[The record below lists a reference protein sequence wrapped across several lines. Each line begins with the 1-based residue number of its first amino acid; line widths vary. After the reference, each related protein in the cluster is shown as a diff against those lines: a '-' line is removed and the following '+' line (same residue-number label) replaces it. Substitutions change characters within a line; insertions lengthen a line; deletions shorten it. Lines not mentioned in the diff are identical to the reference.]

1 MKLLNLLLHSIGL
14 NPLLDYLDDK
24 IRVKVTRSCLKQDK
38 VTYTHRTI
46 VNIYIVY
53 EITGYNDLSS
63 FPTLE
68 NCLFGAV
75 KLTKHPDI
83 DKYKNSGYGTKFD
96 RKGRFS
102 FGNGFGHNAL
112 IFGVDMSSSVHVNS
126 KTKIF

>member
-68 NCLFGAV
+68 NC
-75 KLTKHPDI
+75 
-83 DKYKNSGYGTKFD
+83 
-96 RKGRFS
+96 
-102 FGNGFGHNAL
+102 
-112 IFGVDMSSSVHVNS
+112 
-126 KTKIF
+126 